1 MQTSMASNHSA
12 VNSNDWYVSSVLS
25 PWHTE
30 FMSLPEESNIKWHA
44 KFDSLKYQ
52 SSSSCRFRSIRSAR
66 QPPFTSLPW
75 HLGSGP
81 DPAFTHAQPKGAQVP
96 MWIPFNTS
104 SGVLEMLSFLAVS
117 SHVKRISLLFA
128 FWPEMRLMKGTWV
141 QWLRVLLKGEVSLC
155 RDKPSQC
162 PGIYLRNHW
171 PSYKHRGRSGKVFR
185 MFIEMLNAM
194 HYSLLFLTN
203 EDKLDCSWSCLK
215 HIW

>member
-1 MQTSMASNHSA
+1 MIGMFLQSL
-12 VNSNDWYVSSVLS
+12 Y

-30 FMSLPEESNIKWHA
+30 FMRLPEESNIKWHA

-81 DPAFTHAQPKGAQVP
+81 DPAFTHAQPKGARVP
-96 MWIPFNTS
+96 MWIPFNTR

-155 RDKPSQC
+155 RDKHSQC
-162 PGIYLRNHW
+162 PGIYPRNHW
-171 PSYKHRGRSGKVFR
+171 PSYKHCGRFGSVSL
-185 MFIEMLNAM
+185 MFI
-194 HYSLLFLTN
+194 
-203 EDKLDCSWSCLK
+203 C
-215 HIW
+215 